1 MYNPWSVLNYVD
13 SYTSGDLVPCAPY
26 WSNTSSNSI
35 VKDLI
40 EKSDNKMKRTV
51 ENLMNGVP
59 IRSTISENVTY
70 DNVNS
75 NSNYLWSFLLFTGYL
90 KVVEINRIGKKV
102 FYDLMIPNEEIK
114 SIYEN
119 TVLDWF
125 EKKVQSANRDEF
137 FKAVL
142 GKDAEKV
149 NEHLCDWL
157 RTTISFYDERENYYH
172 GFLAGL
178 LTGFE
183 GYDVKS
189 NRESGDGRY
198 DIFVLDEVDQ
208 SKAIIFE
215 FKISD
220 SKKNLQQAADDAIKQ
235 INEKNYAQELI
246 DDEYDEIIKYGIA
259 FYKKTCYTKLS
270 EYSD

>member
-40 EKSDNKMKRTV
+40 EKSDNKMKRIV
-51 ENLMNGVP
+51 ENLLNGIP
-59 IRSTISENVTY
+59 IRSTISENITY
-70 DNVNS
+70 DSVNN

-114 SIYEN
+114 SIYED

-142 GKDAEKV
+142 DKDVEKV
-149 NEHLCDWL
+149 NEYLCEWL

-198 DIFVLDEVDQ
+198 DIFVKDCVRPE
-208 SKAIIFE
+208 KAVIFE
-215 FKISD
+215 FKITD
-220 SKKNLQQAADDAIKQ
+220 DYDKLESKAQEAVQQI
-235 INEKNYAQELI
+235 EKNNYEAELRS
-246 DDEYDEIIKYGIA
+246 EQYREVIKYGIA
-259 FYKKTCYTKLS
+259 FYRKTCYTKLS